1 MLEILRSERLSIW
14 VACAIGF
21 LGIPLGWRQS
31 AVTRAAVNL
40 SGDQVQVAY
49 LDFVMVLF
57 GTGIVGFLV
66 GLGLTAV
73 QRVVGAI
80 DRAEEGR
87 RFEAERWDRLCEKL
101 DAFIAS
107 PRIEPIES
115 TSAIGN
121 DPSRQDAVD
130 AIHRAIRSKEW
141 NEADRL
147 VELLRVEG
155 TLDPDVDRLRIKVEN
170 GRNEEIESQLERI
183 KASQEVGDSER
194 VLDLYQDAARI
205 LDPKLRKSLEDDLA
219 RWFMNHIQRRL
230 RSGTIQA
237 EVVTLTARVSEI
249 FGGTTEG
256 ASLRA
261 GLPTL
266 RRTVGLCPR
275 CGGPYVGASDAC
287 PICLGAQPR
296 EIERPR

>member
-1 MLEILRSERLSIW
+1 MLEILRSERLGIW

-21 LGIPLGWRQS
+21 LGIPLGWRRM
-31 AVTRAAVNL
+31 AATLAAVDL
-40 SGDQVQVAY
+40 MDDRLQVAN
-49 LDFVMVLF
+49 LDFIMVLF
-57 GTGIVGFLV
+57 GAGILGFLV

-80 DRAEEGR
+80 DRAEAGR
-87 RFEAERWDRLCEKL
+87 RFEAERWERIFEKL
-101 DAFIAS
+101 DELIAS
-107 PRIEPIES
+107 TRTESIERA
-115 TSAIGN
+115 SATGI
-121 DPSRQDAVD
+121 DTARRDAID
-130 AIHRAIRSKEW
+130 SIHRAIRNKEW
-141 NEADRL
+141 SEADRL
-147 VELLRVEG
+147 VETLRVEG
-155 TLDPDVDRLRIKVEN
+155 NLDPAVDRLSMKVEN
-170 GRNEEIESQLERI
+170 GRNNEIESQLERI
-183 KASQEVGDSER
+183 KASQEVGDTER

-230 RSGTIQA
+230 RTGTIQA
-237 EVVTLTARVSEI
+237 EVVTLTARVSEV

-287 PICLGAQPR
+287 PVCLGVAAS
-296 EIERPR
+296 

>member
-21 LGIPLGWRQS
+21 LGVPLGWRQS
-31 AVTRAAVNL
+31 TVTRAAANL
-40 SGDQVQVAY
+40 TGDRLQVAY
-49 LDFVMVLF
+49 IDFILVLL
-57 GTGIVGFLV
+57 GTVIVGFLV
-66 GLGLTAV
+66 GLGLAAV

-80 DRAEEGR
+80 DRVEDGR
-87 RFEAERWDRLCEKL
+87 RFEAERWEILCEKI
-101 DAFIAS
+101 DAYLAS
-107 PRIEPIES
+107 TQTALNERAPVTGEDPARR
-115 TSAIGN
+115 SAI
-121 DPSRQDAVD
+121 D
-130 AIHRAIRSKEW
+130 AIHRAIRDKEW
-141 NEADRL
+141 SEADRL
-147 VELLRVEG
+147 VETLRAEG
-155 TLDPDVDRLRIKVEN
+155 TLDPDLDRLSMTVEN
-170 GRNEEIESQLERI
+170 GRNEAIESQLERI

-194 VLDLYQDAARI
+194 VLDLYQDAARL
-205 LDPKLRKSLEDDLA
+205 LDPMSRKSLEDDLA

-249 FGGTTEG
+249 FGGTAEG

-287 PICLGAQPR
+287 PVCLGAAAP
-296 EIERPR
+296 

>member
-21 LGIPLGWRQS
+21 LGVPLGWRQS
-31 AVTRAAVNL
+31 TVTRAAANL
-40 SGDQVQVAY
+40 TGDRLQVAY
-49 LDFVMVLF
+49 LDLILVLLS
-57 GTGIVGFLV
+57 TAIVGFLV

-80 DRAEEGR
+80 DRVEDGR
-87 RFEAERWDRLCEKL
+87 RLEAERWEILCEKI
-101 DAFIAS
+101 DAFLAS
-107 PRIEPIES
+107 TQTALNERAPATGEDPARR
-115 TSAIGN
+115 SAI
-121 DPSRQDAVD
+121 D
-130 AIHRAIRSKEW
+130 AIHRVIRDKEW
-141 NEADRL
+141 SEADRL
-147 VELLRVEG
+147 IETLRVEG
-155 TLDPDVDRLRIKVEN
+155 TLDPDLDRLSMTVEN
-170 GRNEEIESQLERI
+170 RRDEAIQSQLERI

-194 VLDLYQDAARI
+194 VLDLYQDVTRL
-205 LDPKLRKSLEDDLA
+205 LDPMSRKSLEDDLA

-249 FGGTTEG
+249 FGGTAEG

-287 PICLGAQPR
+287 PVCLGAAAS
-296 EIERPR
+296 